1 MYRTAKSL
9 LFQTIAKIEGAYAP
23 STIRAYKTDF
33 ANYIT
38 FCESHDQEV
47 FPPNPQILAEFI
59 NHLAKKGI
67 SSASIRRAIAGI
79 STIYRL
85 NRMPDPSK
93 DPECLIA
100 MKRMH
105 RQLGRGAK
113 QAQGITAAVL
123 EKLISATDN
132 SMRGIRNRALLL
144 VAYDTLCRRSE
155 LVSLLIEDVRTM
167 GDSGE
172 KDITILLRR
181 SKTDQEATGRWL
193 HLSERAQNALRAWLT
208 VLGENDGPLFRGIIN
223 NCRTTGKLP
232 PGQVNRIYKNTA
244 RYAKLDSQVV
254 ERISGHSCRIGAAQ
268 DLVTSGASLPM
279 IMSRGRWSKCDTV
292 MRYVEH
298 LDHRL

>member
-1 MYRTAKSL
+1 MTNSTPREL
-9 LFQTIAKIEGAYAP
+9 LDKTVARIEGAYAP

-38 FCESHDQEV
+38 FCENHSQEV

-59 NHLAKKGI
+59 NHLAEKGI
-67 SSASIRRAIAGI
+67 SSASIRRAVAGI

-105 RQLGRGAK
+105 RKLGRAAK

-155 LVSLLIEDVRTM
+155 LV
-167 GDSGE
+167 
-172 KDITILLRR
+172 
-181 SKTDQEATGRWL
+181 
-193 HLSERAQNALRAWLT
+193 RA
-208 VLGENDGPLFRGIIN
+208 E
-223 NCRTTGKLP
+223 
-232 PGQVNRIYKNTA
+232 
-244 RYAKLDSQVV
+244 
-254 ERISGHSCRIGAAQ
+254 
-268 DLVTSGASLPM
+268 
-279 IMSRGRWSKCDTV
+279 
-292 MRYVEH
+292 
-298 LDHRL
+298 